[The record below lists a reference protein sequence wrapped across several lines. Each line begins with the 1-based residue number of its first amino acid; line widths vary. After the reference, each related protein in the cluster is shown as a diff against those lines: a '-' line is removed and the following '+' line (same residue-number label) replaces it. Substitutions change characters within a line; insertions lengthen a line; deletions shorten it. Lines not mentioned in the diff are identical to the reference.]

1 MNKFLVTCAKHMNT
15 IDTNSLRAV
24 LQYKDRDKLKEV
36 IGQKDLRVWAASSIM
51 LFMKR
56 RLKRHKEQVFL
67 N

>member
-1 MNKFLVTCAKHMNT
+1 MNT

-24 LQYKDRDKLKEV
+24 LQYKDRDKLKEA
-36 IGQKDLRVWAASSIM
+36 IGQKDLRVYIWVASSIM